1 VRSSGRKIPRVCCK
15 LEKGVQPSRTAT
27 TGLAPVGRL
36 FRNQNR
42 DDPETRHHGA
52 CPRGAMFGCMR
63 FTPAPRLRASH
74 PWRSLA
80 KHRSTGASPVVT
92 QRCAK
97 GTVCWFRNVVPPGQA
112 RWRPRALI
120 LQQTLNQM
128 VDIPRLADILNHMVL
143 DRSPTLDRV
152 FHALAHPARRA
163 ILRQLSDREQNLSQL
178 SAPLK
183 MSFPAASK
191 HVRVLERARL
201 VRRRVVGRAHLCRLE
216 AKPLADA
223 SDWLEDYR
231 RIWEG
236 TFQRLDAL
244 LDELKTQEKV
254 ARTVKGEHS

>member
-1 VRSSGRKIPRVCCK
+1 
-15 LEKGVQPSRTAT
+15 
-27 TGLAPVGRL
+27 
-36 FRNQNR
+36 
-42 DDPETRHHGA
+42 
-52 CPRGAMFGCMR
+52 
-63 FTPAPRLRASH
+63 
-74 PWRSLA
+74 
-80 KHRSTGASPVVT
+80 
-92 QRCAK
+92 
-97 GTVCWFRNVVPPGQA
+97 
-112 RWRPRALI
+112 
-120 LQQTLNQM
+120 M
-128 VDIPRLADILNHMVL
+128 VDIHRFADILNHMVL
-143 DRSPTLDRV
+143 DRSPMLDRV

-163 ILRQLSDREQNLSQL
+163 ILRRLSDREQNLSEL

-254 ARTVKGEHS
+254 PRTVKGEHP